1 MTMKVAVGGGY
12 PLLKLAIARRLR
24 ADGIELAPL
33 AKDVDVAILVGGCM
47 FEVRRSMNDGHVC
60 EYMVGNGLGCNRQFE
75 CMVDAVG
82 ELSKRAAVL
91 VLAEGNVGQISRI
104 LQAGARGYVSEGDDY
119 YLNIGTIVREVVRG
133 RIVIGPRVA
142 SELLQYQKQIQDQF
156 TEREVELLWLLARGY
171 QVEEIADHLGV
182 TKGTVYNTL
191 SGVYDK
197 LGVRGATPAVL
208 EAVRCGII
216 PLE

>member
-12 PLLKLAIARRLR
+12 PLLKLAIAMQLLD
-24 ADGIELAPL
+24 DGIELAPL
-33 AKDVDVAILVGGCM
+33 VKEADVVILVGGCM
-47 FEVRRSMNDGHVC
+47 FDVRRSMNDGHVC
-60 EYMVGNGLGCNRQFE
+60 EYRVGDGLGCHRQFE

-91 VLAEGNVGQISRI
+91 VLAEGNLGQINRI

-119 YLNIGTIVREVVRG
+119 SLNIGAIVREVARG
-133 RIVIGPRVA
+133 RRVIGPRVA
-142 SELLQYQKQIQDQF
+142 SELLQYQSRIQDQF
-156 TEREVELLWLLARGY
+156 TEREVELLWLLADGY
-171 QVEEIADHLGV
+171 QVEEMADRLGIV
-182 TKGTVYNTL
+182 KGTVYNVL

-197 LGVRGATPAVL
+197 LGVRGTIPAVL
-208 EAVRCGII
+208 EAVRRGII